1 MESEYKPK
9 VYIEI
14 FLSIFIFFIF
24 SISLFL
30 FFLTNISE
38 IIQIII
44 FFCIAPMAHIIKIF
58 IRKKFST
65 YLITDEKVVSRYQ
78 FINKEEEDFEVK
90 NIVSL
95 LSYKGVFSKIFNLC
109 NFRIGIY
116 GKDFSLNTKNK
127 TYIRSNFL
135 SIKDHFEFYED
146 LKKILFLEDKKVL
159 YEVKPKLI
167 PEMFYTTFFLS
178 IIILPLIYLS
188 FFVSNYF
195 LFLLVLFSVFYFSLI
210 IFLYLKLSSTKFSIT
225 ESYVEYSFDFF
236 LWKKNLRV
244 SIKNISNVENKK
256 NIFTYFLFKTQNIK
270 IFNGSDLDI
279 KFFNLENFEK
289 VKSLISNLLENKDIT
304 QNLDTQIIQENISSV
319 AKNTIKSE
327 NSFLFSCALNK
338 IIFFIICLTS
348 IFLFSSIN
356 LSSTIFLV
364 GVFIFLCIWF
374 LLNFVYWKNFKY
386 EFFEDKIILSSGIIN
401 QKKVQIKYSNIQ
413 NIKLNRNFFFDKIL
427 DQGSIFIYTAGTS
440 SHEGFLVSI
449 KDYENFFDLIDNK
462 ISNQN

>member
-14 FLSIFIFFIF
+14 FLSIFIFFLF

-135 SIKDHFEFYED
+135 SIKEHFEFYED
-146 LKKILFLEDKKVL
+146 LK
-159 YEVKPKLI
+159 
-167 PEMFYTTFFLS
+167 
-178 IIILPLIYLS
+178 
-188 FFVSNYF
+188 
-195 LFLLVLFSVFYFSLI
+195 
-210 IFLYLKLSSTKFSIT
+210 
-225 ESYVEYSFDFF
+225 
-236 LWKKNLRV
+236 
-244 SIKNISNVENKK
+244 
-256 NIFTYFLFKTQNIK
+256 
-270 IFNGSDLDI
+270 
-279 KFFNLENFEK
+279 
-289 VKSLISNLLENKDIT
+289 
-304 QNLDTQIIQENISSV
+304 ENI
-319 AKNTIKSE
+319 
-327 NSFLFSCALNK
+327 
-338 IIFFIICLTS
+338 
-348 IFLFSSIN
+348 
-356 LSSTIFLV
+356 
-364 GVFIFLCIWF
+364 VF
-374 LLNFVYWKNFKY
+374 
-386 EFFEDKIILSSGIIN
+386 
-401 QKKVQIKYSNIQ
+401 
-413 NIKLNRNFFFDKIL
+413 RR
-427 DQGSIFIYTAGTS
+427 
-440 SHEGFLVSI
+440 
-449 KDYENFFDLIDNK
+449 
-462 ISNQN
+462 